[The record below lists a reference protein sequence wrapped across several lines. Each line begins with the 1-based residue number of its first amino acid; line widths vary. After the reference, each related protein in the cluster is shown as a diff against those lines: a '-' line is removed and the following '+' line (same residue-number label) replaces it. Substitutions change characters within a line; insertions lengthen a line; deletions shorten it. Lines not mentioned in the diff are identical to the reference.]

1 MITSENLHNIKIM
14 QNYQVTFINLSMNL
28 YINNVLFKKVNKI
41 KSSQEYIL
49 YKNKH
54 SYFNFSKNKDILII
68 DDKNSIIFK
77 YRNMPFLKY
86 INYKHFDE
94 KTSVIVL
101 PLNTSLN
108 LKIGDV
114 LVFESEHII

>member
-1 MITSENLHNIKIM
+1 M

-41 KSSQEYIL
+41 KTSQEYIL

-54 SYFNFSKNKDILII
+54 SYFNFLKNKDILII

>member
-1 MITSENLHNIKIM
+1 
-14 QNYQVTFINLSMNL
+14 
-28 YINNVLFKKVNKI
+28 
-41 KSSQEYIL
+41 
-49 YKNKH
+49 
-54 SYFNFSKNKDILII
+54 
-68 DDKNSIIFK
+68 
-77 YRNMPFLKY
+77 MPFLKY

>member
-1 MITSENLHNIKIM
+1 M

-101 PLNTSLN
+101 PFNTSLN

>member
-1 MITSENLHNIKIM
+1 M

-49 YKNKH
+49 SKNKH

>member
-1 MITSENLHNIKIM
+1 M
-14 QNYQVTFINLSMNL
+14 QNFQVTFINLNMNL
-28 YINNVLFKKVNKI
+28 YINNILFKKVKRI
-41 KSSQEYIL
+41 KTDEEYIL

-54 SYFNFSKNKDILII
+54 SYFNFLKNIDILMI
-68 DDKNSIIFK
+68 DDKNSIVFK

-86 INYKHFDE
+86 INYKHFNE

>member
-1 MITSENLHNIKIM
+1 
-14 QNYQVTFINLSMNL
+14 MNL
-28 YINNVLFKKVNKI
+28 LINGNLFKKANKI
-41 KSSQEYIL
+41 KTSKDYIL

-54 SYFNFSKNKDILII
+54 SYFNFSKNKDF
-68 DDKNSIIFK
+68 DK
-77 YRNMPFLKY
+77 
-86 INYKHFDE
+86 

>member
-1 MITSENLHNIKIM
+1 M

-54 SYFNFSKNKDILII
+54 SYFNFLKNKDILII

>member
-1 MITSENLHNIKIM
+1 M

-28 YINNVLFKKVNKI
+28 YINNILFKKVNKI
-41 KSSQEYIL
+41 KSSLEYIF

>member
-1 MITSENLHNIKIM
+1 M

-28 YINNVLFKKVNKI
+28 YINNVLFKKTNKI
-41 KSSQEYIL
+41 KSSEEYIL

-54 SYFNFSKNKDILII
+54 SYFNFFKNIDILII
-68 DDKNSIIFK
+68 DNKNSIIFI

-86 INYKHFDE
+86 INCNVSNE

-114 LVFESEHII
+114 LIFKSEHII

>member
-1 MITSENLHNIKIM
+1 M
-14 QNYQVTFINLSMNL
+14 QNYQVTFINLNMNL
-28 YINNVLFKKVNKI
+28 YINNILFKKVKRI
-41 KSSQEYIL
+41 KTDEEYIL

-54 SYFNFSKNKDILII
+54 SYFNFLKNIDILMI
-68 DDKNSIIFK
+68 DDKNSIVFK

-86 INYKHFDE
+86 ISYKHFNE

>member
-1 MITSENLHNIKIM
+1 M

-41 KSSQEYIL
+41 KSSLEYIL

-54 SYFNFSKNKDILII
+54 AYVNVAKKKDILII
-68 DDKNSIIFK
+68 EDKKSIICK

-86 INYKHFDE
+86 VNYKHFDE

>member
-1 MITSENLHNIKIM
+1 M

-54 SYFNFSKNKDILII
+54 SYFNLSKNKDILII

>member
-1 MITSENLHNIKIM
+1 M

-28 YINNVLFKKVNKI
+28 YINNVLFKKTNKI
-41 KSSQEYIL
+41 KSSEEYIL

-54 SYFNFSKNKDILII
+54 SYFNFFKNIDILII
-68 DDKNSIIFK
+68 DNKNSIIFI

-86 INYKHFDE
+86 INCNVFNE
-94 KTSVIVL
+94 KTSVIIL

-114 LVFESEHII
+114 LIFESKHII

>member
-1 MITSENLHNIKIM
+1 M
-14 QNYQVTFINLSMNL
+14 QNYQVTFINLNMNL
-28 YINNVLFKKVNKI
+28 YINNISLKKVKRI
-41 KSSQEYIL
+41 KASLEYIM

-86 INYKHFDE
+86 INYKHLNE

>member
-1 MITSENLHNIKIM
+1 M

-54 SYFNFSKNKDILII
+54 SYFNFSKNKDILFFTATISGII
-68 DDKNSIIFK
+68 
-77 YRNMPFLKY
+77 
-86 INYKHFDE
+86 E
-94 KTSVIVL
+94 
-101 PLNTSLN
+101 SL
-108 LKIGDV
+108 
-114 LVFESEHII
+114 FFHRRHY

>member
-1 MITSENLHNIKIM
+1 
-14 QNYQVTFINLSMNL
+14 MNL
-28 YINNVLFKKVNKI
+28 LINGNLFKKANKI
-41 KSSQEYIL
+41 KTSKDYIL

-86 INYKHFDE
+86 INYKHFDK

>member
-1 MITSENLHNIKIM
+1 M
-14 QNYQVTFINLSMNL
+14 QNYQVTFINLNMNL
-28 YINNVLFKKVNKI
+28 YINNILFKKVKRI
-41 KSSQEYIL
+41 KTSLEYIL

-54 SYFNFSKNKDILII
+54 SYFNFLKNIDILMI
-68 DDKNSIIFK
+68 DDKNSIVFK

-86 INYKHFDE
+86 ISYKHFNE

>member
-1 MITSENLHNIKIM
+1 M
-14 QNYQVTFINLSMNL
+14 QNYQVTFINLNMNL
-28 YINNVLFKKVNKI
+28 YINNILFKKVKRI
-41 KSSQEYIL
+41 KTDEEYIL

-54 SYFNFSKNKDILII
+54 SYFNFLKNIDILMI
-68 DDKNSIIFK
+68 DDKNSIVFK

-86 INYKHFDE
+86 INYKHFNE

>member
-1 MITSENLHNIKIM
+1 M

-41 KSSQEYIL
+41 KSSLEYIL

-54 SYFNFSKNKDILII
+54 SYFNFLKNIDMLII
-68 DDKNSIIFK
+68 DEKNSIIFK

-114 LVFESEHII
+114 LVFESEHVI